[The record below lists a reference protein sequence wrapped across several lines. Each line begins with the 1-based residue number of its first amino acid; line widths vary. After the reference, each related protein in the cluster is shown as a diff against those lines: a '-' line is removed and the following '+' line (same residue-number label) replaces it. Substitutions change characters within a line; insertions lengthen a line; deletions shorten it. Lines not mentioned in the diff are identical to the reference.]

1 MSNSYTAKTSFN
13 GGVQT
18 PLVQGMIDAPRG
30 ASSFQDSLNAI
41 PIKHGPI
48 VWRGG
53 TEHIVPSNST
63 GWDGKRSHMIPF
75 RFNNTQNYQLEFS
88 YDSGA
93 GRLRIYK
100 DRGLVLNT
108 TDTTVVQAISSTE
121 TLGAS
126 PFKVYVAD
134 NSGYTVGRDV
144 SLAFSAGATELD
156 GKLSTIINIGND
168 GTDYLDVDFF
178 GLPDYTAGA
187 ATGVAT
193 EVYEVTLPYDGDD
206 LFETDG
212 TFRLDVQS
220 INDVMYLVHPDHQPR
235 ILARTAHDV
244 WTVTKMAMKKGP
256 YLPNNDEKKRKID
269 LTPLRTESHTTDF
282 KYTTAT
288 TRLGDESNEGTFD
301 LWLASDVQAPDPI
314 TGTDTNGLTNTGGT
328 STGSGRQF
336 SMYIPEGITDSGGE
350 PQKHRWHHFRIV
362 KYVSAT
368 EVWLEQRKEDR
379 DWRRK
384 RFGANLNIQIQENF
398 NGVDTGV
405 DQWAL
410 GAFSDS
416 SGYPEVVEIH
426 DGRLVMGNTSSE
438 PRNLHFSRSGAFSST
453 DSTWN
458 TVNAMG
464 QVFDD
469 LGFNADIGG
478 GDSSPVEWI
487 ISSSDGLLVGTSV
500 SEGVI
505 GEREVG
511 AGFIPGNV
519 TYRKY
524 TSVGSKSIQPVVID
538 QATLFVSRTGR
549 RLHEMLY
556 ELASNGQKA
565 PDLTEMAEHVT
576 KTGIIDFAFQREP
589 HNILWCVL
597 ADGKLIGF
605 TYDKE
610 SDIIAWHQHEL
621 GGQNQSTSGALDDRD
636 AFIRSVS
643 VIPSTDGLT
652 DDVWLIV
659 DRQTNAGLP
668 GLPTSLAQRV
678 TGSVEIL
685 APLHDDDTDVK
696 DSVQMDSYIKQTA
709 TIASKSISATG
720 AVTGYTDGDIVLIST
735 PVPAT
740 GFTDDPNNMYYRID
754 TNNLETMSGGAVAFG
769 QAFTANVQIATTT
782 VSNVELFAG
791 KTVKLFADGRE
802 LPDQIVYSGSNTL
815 SEGNFAA
822 NLTIGYGYS
831 SFVELDHIESSG
843 MNNLDQ
849 GKTKRINKVMVRLR
863 NTLGLKSGG
872 SEATL
877 IPVDFDDDQDISEFM
892 TLKNG
897 DYVLGWE
904 EGWEQSGKI
913 RLQSD
918 GSFPSQIQLV
928 VAEMEVN
935 EGFPS
940 SR

>member
-1 MSNSYTAKTSFN
+1 MSNVYTAKTSFN

-48 VWRGG
+48 MWRGG
-53 TEHIVPSNST
+53 TEHIVPSN
-63 GWDGKRSHMIPF
+63 GADWDGKRSHIIPF
-75 RFNNTQNYQLEFS
+75 RFNNTQSYILEFS
-88 YDSGA
+88 YADGL
-93 GRLRIYK
+93 GRLRVFRN
-100 DRGLVLNT
+100 RGIVLNSLAS
-108 TDTTVVQAISSTE
+108 VNQAISE
-121 TLGAS
+121 IGAYGN

-134 NSGYTVGRDV
+134 NTGYTAGHDLVF
-144 SLAFSAGATELD
+144 SISAGATELD
-156 GKLSTIINIGND
+156 GKLTTIATKGTD
-168 GTDYLDVDFF
+168 GTGDYLSVS
-178 GLPDYTAGA
+178 GLGIPDYTVGA
-187 ATGVAT
+187 TTGTAI

-220 INDVMYLVHPDHQPR
+220 INDVMYMVHPDHQPR

-256 YLPNNDEKKRKID
+256 YLPNNDEKKQKVD
-269 LTPLRTESHTTDF
+269 LTPLRTESNTTDF

-301 LWLASDVQAPDPI
+301 LWLASDVQA
-314 TGTDTNGLTNTGGT
+314 TDTNGLASTGGT

-336 SMYIPEGITDSGGE
+336 SMYIPEGITNDNGE

-362 KYVSAT
+362 KFISET

-384 RFGANLNIQIQENF
+384 RFGADANIQIKENYK
-398 NGVDTGV
+398 GVDTGV

-426 DGRLVMGNTSSE
+426 DGRLVMGNTTSE

-549 RLHEMLY
+549 RVHEMLY

-597 ADGKLIGF
+597 ADGKVIGF

-610 SDIIAWHQHEL
+610 SDIIAWHQHEF
-621 GGQNQSTSGALDDRD
+621 GGETTAAITGFGADVKSK
-636 AFIRSVS
+636 ARSVA

-652 DDVWLIV
+652 DDVWFIV
-659 DRQTNAGLP
+659 DRHTFLKSPGGPTNFG
-668 GLPTSLAQRV
+668 TAQ
-678 TGSVEIL
+678 GSVEIL
-685 APLHDDDTDVK
+685 APLFDDDTDIK
-696 DSVQMDSYIKQTA
+696 NAVQMDSYIKSSTA
-709 TIASKSISATG
+709 IVSKEIDSDGTLS
-720 AVTGYTDGDIVLIST
+720 GYSDGDILLISNT
-735 PVPAT
+735 EPST
-740 GFTDDPNNMYYRID
+740 GFTEDPNNMYYLVD
-754 TNNLETMSGGAVAFG
+754 TNVLKTLSGGSIDFG
-769 QAFTANVQIATTT
+769 IDFEADVQVTTT
-782 VSNVELFAG
+782 TFDGVELFLQ
-791 KTVKLFADGRE
+791 KNVKIFADGRE
-802 LPDQIVYSGSNTL
+802 LPDQEVAWGVNTL

-822 NLTIGYGYS
+822 NLTIGYPYS

-863 NTLGLKSGG
+863 NTLGLKAGG

-877 IPVDFDDDQDISEFM
+877 IPIDFDDDQDISEFM

-897 DYVLGWE
+897 DYVVGWE

-913 RLQSD
+913 RFQSD
-918 GSFPSQIQLV
+918 GSFPSQIQLI

-935 EGFPS
+935 NGFPS